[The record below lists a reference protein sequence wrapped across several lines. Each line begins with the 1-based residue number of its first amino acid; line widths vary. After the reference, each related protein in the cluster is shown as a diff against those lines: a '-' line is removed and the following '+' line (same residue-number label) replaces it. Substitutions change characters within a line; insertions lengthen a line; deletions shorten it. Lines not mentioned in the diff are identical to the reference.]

1 MLGSIPGKQALV
13 EIALCTV
20 VKEDT
25 ETFTVLICPDGGPY
39 EYGAMRVLRRRYQE
53 YMRDGID
60 PRDAAHKL
68 IEFLRHVACM
78 RKIEISCVNPGFDI
92 GFIKAFLDRY
102 ASDEVTIVGFKS
114 YDVVSYA

>member
-39 EYGAMRVLRRRYQE
+39 EYGAMRVLRRSYQE

-68 IEFLRHVACM
+68 TSSQAHRVPEACSM
-78 RKIEISCVNPGFDI
+78 YAK
-92 GFIKAFLDRY
+92 DRDKLCQSRFRY
-102 ASDEVTIVGFKS
+102 RL
-114 YDVVSYA
+114 Y